1 MAETAHG
8 EGRGRG
14 LGARPGPPCTRCSP
28 LCARPFPPSPRR
40 TKGGFWELMPGGPC
54 AQLGEPR
61 GPPVTQRGAG
71 AGSAR
76 PRRVFAL
83 APAPFRYKGSP
94 PPAPLQ
100 HAPSASS
107 PSFAQPFPDPSLRFS
122 SLWIPTAPAPRVR
135 TSGLGLGDSPRRA
148 RGESLTPHHSLSGH
162 CLPFRKG
169 FRVPSSPLSSTRR
182 PRLTDKAIRVR
193 GSPRFPRIGCGTG
206 TQTRAASPHARVRF
220 SRARSCIFLLAGES
234 CTCAGSCK
242 CKDCKCASCKKSK
255 WDFLSVYPSRA
266 ALPAPSATPPAPLQE
281 DSLPSEP
288 TGKPPQHWRGS

>member
-1 MAETAHG
+1 
-8 EGRGRG
+8 
-14 LGARPGPPCTRCSP
+14 
-28 LCARPFPPSPRR
+28 
-40 TKGGFWELMPGGPC
+40 MPGGPC

-242 CKDCKCASCKKSK
+242 CKDCKCASCKKSCCSCCPVGCAK
-255 WDFLSVYPSRA
+255 CAQGCVCKGASDKCSCCSCCPVGCAKCAQGCVCKGASDKCSCCA
-266 ALPAPSATPPAPLQE
+266 
-281 DSLPSEP
+281 
-288 TGKPPQHWRGS
+288 